1 VGAFIGTAKD
11 TAAIGF
17 IVTAASFYG
26 WLLMR
31 TGAPAAMAEGMLS
44 LSRDP
49 LTLLLIINLFLLV
62 VGCFFETIVAILILG
77 PILMQ
82 VVTQVGI
89 DPVHFGVIM
98 VLNLMIGLLTPPFGV
113 ILFVMVQVGG
123 LSFEKVVRCTAP
135 FLVPLLVVLA
145 LITFFPPVVTWL
157 PNLVM
162 GK

>member
-1 VGAFIGTAKD
+1 
-11 TAAIGF
+11 
-17 IVTAASFYG
+17 
-26 WLLMR
+26 MR
-31 TGAPAAMAEGMLS
+31 TGMPAAMAAGL
-44 LSRDP
+44 LDFSRDP
-49 LTLLLIINLFLLV
+49 LLLLLIINLLLLI

-98 VLNLMIGLLTPPFGV
+98 ILNLMIGLLTPPFGV

-135 FLVPLLVVLA
+135 FLVPLLLVLG
-145 LITFFPPVVTWL
+145 LITFFPPLVTWL
-157 PNLVM
+157 PNLIM